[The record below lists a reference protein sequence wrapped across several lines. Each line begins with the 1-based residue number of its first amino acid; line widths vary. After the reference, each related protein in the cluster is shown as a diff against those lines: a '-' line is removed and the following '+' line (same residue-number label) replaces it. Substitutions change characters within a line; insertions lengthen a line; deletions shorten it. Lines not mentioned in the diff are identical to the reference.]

1 MTGLST
7 KQKSFIKT
15 MTEDEEYERRGFEL
29 LAKRPDL
36 EKFFDALTE
45 AGLFDAARNLGP
57 VAAEEPGY
65 YRLPYWNALVYLE
78 AAAKR
83 AGETDDVALAGKV
96 MNVVREVSRWRDSD
110 GRIRDNESTW
120 HAFATIF
127 GLMPLSAVS
136 LDDIDL
142 MPAWFEGRFSLSRV
156 GAAFAH
162 GPLKR
167 FVASERPEDWSKAC
181 RILFHCTAIRW
192 VDKKR
197 RDGSVDREATT
208 VVDDFWLK
216 ELINAS
222 ATALGAK
229 AGQDAADV
237 FLTRLH
243 DLCAQ
248 DMEGG
253 MTFLTRPAIEEHPQN
268 HSWEGPPNRFA
279 EGLRNALLGWVD
291 HDTAGARPFVE
302 RLLRDDSEMG
312 RRVAIHTVNER
323 FDSLHGSVPLLFRPE
338 IFDTAHLH
346 ELYVLLKGRFR
357 QFTEEEKEATVATI
371 RAIPLPE
378 KGDDPQ
384 RLLGYVQRQ
393 WLSAI
398 AGQGYDPADRWFQEL
413 NSDGTLGGL
422 SPHPDFHSYMEQR
435 WGSGPT
441 PHSVQ
446 ELVAFAEAGTVV
458 DRLNAFTPG
467 NFWDGPST
475 RSLAD
480 AVIEAVGLA
489 PRLFLDLLP
498 SFLKAKREYQYAV
511 IAGLKK
517 LWDAWDGKQAGLDW
531 NDAWPKLIGFFENI
545 VGDPRFWSEQVME
558 DGSLSP
564 NRNWIPATISEFLR
578 AGTRNDEKA
587 YAPDSLPRTWSL
599 IKILLR
605 DTEAQQ
611 EASEGDALNKAI
623 NTSKGKAIE
632 ALFNHALRWC
642 RVSDAETKSHAGTWR
657 DMQPVF
663 DEEIAACRNKN
674 FEFSAL
680 AGSYITN
687 LQYLDSDWLH
697 NNFRAIFPID
707 FPANCLAALDGLAF
721 GTATEAIYTELVDTG
736 IVVWA
741 LNQELKGGRA
751 RENLVQRMCLA
762 YLWNKEELDSPRF
775 AVLFNT
781 SHTDDLEIACKYFWA
796 IRGQPL
802 TDDQNEKILL
812 FWGRSVTRAAN
823 VEPAPAKL
831 LSALSL
837 LSCHLKSV
845 GPRELAWLLAVAPH
859 ISVSYNA
866 DFFIEELGRLV
877 DISPL
882 QVGNVLA
889 TALQTHKPLSD
900 YEDRL
905 KILVTK
911 LAERP
916 ETRPDALRCAERLRY
931 IPGMVQLYAQL
942 ISDSGHRA

>member
-7 KQKSFIKT
+7 KQKAFIRT

-36 EKFFDALTE
+36 ERFFDALGE
-45 AGLFDAARNLGP
+45 AGLFDASRNLGP
-57 VAAEEPGY
+57 VPAGQPGY
-65 YRLPYWNALVYLE
+65 YRLPYWNALGYLE
-78 AAAKR
+78 AVAKR
-83 AGETDDVALAGKV
+83 AGDTHDAALAAKV
-96 MNVVREVSRWRDSD
+96 MKVVREVSRWRDKD
-110 GRIRDNESTW
+110 GSIRDNEGTW

-127 GLMPLSAVS
+127 GLVPTSAVS

-142 MPAWFEGRFSLSRV
+142 MPAWFEGVFSRSRV

-162 GPLKR
+162 GPLRR

-181 RILFHCTAIRW
+181 RILFHCTAIRR

-197 RDGSVDREATT
+197 RDGSVDTETAT

-222 ATALGAK
+222 STTLGTK
-229 AGQDAADV
+229 AGQEAADV

-248 DMEGG
+248 DMDGG
-253 MTFLTRPAIEEHPQN
+253 MTYLTRPAIEEHPQN

-302 RLLRDDSEMG
+302 RLLRDHSEIA
-312 RRVAIHTVNER
+312 RRVAIHTLNER
-323 FDSLHGSVPLLFRPE
+323 FDALRGSVPLLFRPE
-338 IFDTAHLH
+338 TFDMGHLH
-346 ELYVLLKGRFR
+346 ELYLLLKGRFR
-357 QFTEEEKEATVATI
+357 QFTEDEKKATVATI
-371 RAIPLPE
+371 RGIPLPE
-378 KGDDPQ
+378 RRDDPQ
-384 RLLGYVQRQ
+384 RLLRYVQRQ

-398 AGQGYDPADRWFQEL
+398 VGQGYDPADRWFQEL
-413 NSDGTLGGL
+413 NSDGALGAL

-446 ELVAFAEAGTVV
+446 EIVAFAEAGTVV
-458 DRLNAFTPG
+458 DRLNAFMPG
-467 NFWDGPST
+467 NFWDGPTT

-480 AVIEAVGLA
+480 AVVEAVGLA
-489 PRLFLDLLP
+489 PTLFLGLLP
-498 SFLKAKREYQYAV
+498 LFLKAKREYQYAV
-511 IAGLKK
+511 IAGFKK
-517 LWDAWDGKQAGLDW
+517 LWEAWDGKEAEPDW
-531 NDAWPKLIGFFENI
+531 DDAWPKLIAFFENI
-545 VGDPRFWSEQVME
+545 LGDPRFCSEQVVE
-558 DGSLSP
+558 DGTLSP
-564 NRNWIPATISEFLR
+564 NRNWIPATISDFLR

-587 YAPDSLPRTWSL
+587 YAPDLLPQTWSL
-599 IKILLR
+599 IKILLK
-605 DTEAQQ
+605 DTDAQQ
-611 EASEGDALNKAI
+611 EPSEDNALNKAI
-623 NTSKGKAIE
+623 NTSKGKAVE
-632 ALFNHALRWC
+632 ALFNQALRWC
-642 RVSDAETKSHAGTWR
+642 RVSDALTKSHAATWR

-663 DEEIAACRNKN
+663 DGELAACRNKN
-674 FEFSAL
+674 FDFSAL

-687 LQYLDSDWLH
+687 IQYLDGAWLH

-707 FPANCLAALDGLAF
+707 FPANCLSALDGLAF
-721 GTATEAIYTELVDTG
+721 ATATEAVYTELVDAG

-741 LNQELKGGRA
+741 LNQELKGGHA
-751 RENLVQRMCLA
+751 RENLIQRMCLA
-762 YLWNKEELDSPRF
+762 YLRNEEELESPRF
-775 AVLFNT
+775 AVLFKA
-781 SHTDDLEIACKYFWA
+781 SDTDDLEVACGYFWA

-802 TDDQNEKILL
+802 TDEHKEKILL
-812 FWGRSVTRAAN
+812 FWGRCVTWAAN

-859 ISVSYNA
+859 VSVNYRA

-877 DISPL
+877 DVSPL

-916 ETRPDALRCAERLRY
+916 ETRPDALRCAERLRD

-942 ISDSGHRA
+942 IARGQDGP